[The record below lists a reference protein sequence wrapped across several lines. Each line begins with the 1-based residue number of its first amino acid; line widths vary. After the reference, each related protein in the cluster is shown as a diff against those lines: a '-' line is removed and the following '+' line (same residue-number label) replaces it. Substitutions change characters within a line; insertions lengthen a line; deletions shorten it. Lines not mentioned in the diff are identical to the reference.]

1 MNYPM
6 FWLDSVKLLIIL
18 FICTYDRQYGLVSV
32 THSSVFGV
40 EVPAKCFSGGSDKEI
55 EIGDFWYT
63 CRTESDLVK
72 IM

>member
-40 EVPAKCFSGGSDKEI
+40 EVPTKCFLGASDKEV
-55 EIGDFWYT
+55 EIGDYWYT
-63 CRTESDLVK
+63 CRTASDLVK